1 MKLRRA
7 FIVHH
12 AGDETVLVPAGG
24 AGFSGIVRGNR
35 TLGAILDL
43 LKENT
48 TEEALVASLSERF
61 DAPQEAIRQDVRRVL
76 TELRQIGALD
86 G

>member
-1 MKLRRA
+1 MRLSWFRQAEPGFPALSEGTARW
-7 FIVHH
+7 
-12 AGDETVLVPAGG
+12 VP
-24 AGFSGIVRGNR
+24 FWRNR

-48 TEEALVASLSERF
+48 SEEALVTSLAERF
-61 DAPQEAIRQDVRRVL
+61 DAPQETIRQDVRRTL
-76 TELRQIGALD
+76 AELRQIGALD

>member
-1 MKLRRA
+1 MKLKRE

-61 DAPQEAIRQDVRRVL
+61 DAPQETIRQDVRRVL